1 MHTVKSNHSFTR
13 PLVVAVCAV
22 VLIGGCATQSVSR
35 ERLDKVAVI
44 TSGSTNVWTFLTVS
58 PSISVSEV
66 DGVRTE
72 NSYGPIELEPGPHK
86 IKMKCGNNV
95 TEREITV
102 AAGDVYEFA
111 LVMGGGI
118 AGCEGSLV
126 KVKSAKK

>member
-1 MHTVKSNHSFTR
+1 VNAMKSNHLFNLL
-13 PLVVAVCAV
+13 LVITICAV
-22 VLIGGCATQSVSR
+22 VLIGGCATQSVPK
-35 ERLDKVAVI
+35 ERLNKVAVI
-44 TSGSTNVWTFLTVS
+44 TSGSTNVWTFLSTA
-58 PSISVSEV
+58 PSISVVEV

-86 IKMKCGNNV
+86 IKMKCGIHAN
-95 TEREITV
+95 ELEITV

-111 LVMGGGI
+111 IAMGGRI